1 MFNFYLPLISMGIGV
16 KYIEKHVTLNR
27 KKKGIDYF
35 SSIEPRKLKQ
45 FIDVVRNSELA
56 LLNGKDWFSK
66 NETKYREDVKKNW
79 VAKEI

>member
-1 MFNFYLPLISMGIGV
+1 M
-16 KYIEKHVTLNR
+16 KKHVTLNR
-27 KKKGIDYF
+27 KKSIDYF

-66 NETKYREDVKKNW
+66 NETKYREDVKKIGLL
-79 VAKEI
+79 KEIERKKYFKAK